1 MLLPVLHALYYT
13 KIVMNKISFRTRL
26 YKTGSIVWMER
37 SKAMP
42 YFFII
47 KDGQLKRF
55 LRIMQDEDV
64 TYLGGGDTFG
74 LIACLTGHAYLDR
87 LVAVKDT
94 HVILLEKKDIIPFLS
109 GRPEIFVKIV
119 GDYSNRLRKIN
130 QKLFALCSQS
140 PYMDLPRYL
149 LEIANY
155 FKQRNMLSHYL
166 YALRKFVGYSEDRE
180 AVTQAK
186 GLIDSLVTEQNV
198 SVREPVRNGAH
209 LIYEPGDII
218 FLEQEKGENFYFIE
232 SGKVK
237 ISHIDREK
245 EFVIAILQQNEF
257 FGEMA
262 ILNQLNR
269 NATATAFSSTKLLEL
284 SKDTFMNQ
292 LGAKILEKI
301 FTSFARRIWY
311 SYRRSINLSYKSPVT
326 RLYDCLDFII
336 QSREG
341 QQKDKSYFFDISLTD
356 LRVMTNTSAEGD
368 AAVKDFLND
377 DNIRY
382 SYGKISVNNVV
393 KFYDTLKIYL
403 TRERSM

>member
-1 MLLPVLHALYYT
+1 
-13 KIVMNKISFRTRL
+13 MNKITFKTRI

-47 KDGQLKRF
+47 KSGQLKRF
-55 LRIMQDEDV
+55 LRIMYEEDV
-64 TYLGGGDTFG
+64 TYLGTGDTFG

-94 HVILLEKKDIIPFLS
+94 QVIMLEKKDIIPFLS
-109 GRPEIFVKIV
+109 AKPKVFFRVVSG
-119 GDYSNRLRKIN
+119 YSNRLRKIN
-130 QKLFALCSQS
+130 QKLFTLCSQS
-140 PYMDLPRYL
+140 PYMDMPRYL

-166 YALRKFVGYSEDRE
+166 YALTRFLEYSEDE
-180 AVTQAK
+180 DAKKGVAEITQTLTAQ
-186 GLIDSLVTEQNV
+186 QNI
-198 SVREPVRNGAH
+198 SIRQPERNGAR
-209 LIYEPGDII
+209 LLYQAGDII
-218 FLEQEKGENFYFIE
+218 FLEQERGDNFYFIE

-245 EFVIAILQQNEF
+245 EFVIAVLQQNEF

-269 NATATAFSSTKLLEL
+269 NATAMAFSNTKLLEL
-284 SKDTFMNQ
+284 SKDNFLNQ
-292 LGAKILEKI
+292 LGPKILEKV

-311 SYRRSINLSYKSPVT
+311 SYRRSINLSYKNPVT

-336 QSREG
+336 QSKEG
-341 QQKDKSYFFDISLTD
+341 MQKDKSYFFDISLTD
-356 LRVMTNTSAEGD
+356 LRVMTNTGGEGD
-368 AAVKDFLND
+368 NAVKDFLND

-382 SYGKISVNNVV
+382 NYGKISINDVAKYYN
-393 KFYDTLKIYL
+393 TLKIYL

>member
-1 MLLPVLHALYYT
+1 
-13 KIVMNKISFRTRL
+13 MNKITFKSRM
-26 YKTGSIVWMER
+26 YKRGSIIWMER

-42 YFFII
+42 YFFIV
-47 KDGQLKRF
+47 KSGQLKRF
-55 LRIMQDEDV
+55 LKIMMEEDV

-87 LVAVKDT
+87 LMAVKDT
-94 HVILLEKKDIIPFLS
+94 VVIMIDKKDIIPFLS
-109 GRPEIFVKIV
+109 VKPDIFLRIV
-119 GDYSNRLRKIN
+119 SGYSNRLRKIN
-130 QKLFALCSQS
+130 QKLFSLCSTS

-149 LEIANY
+149 LEIGNY
-155 FKQRNMLSHYL
+155 FKKQNLLSHYL
-166 YALRKFVGYSEDRE
+166 YALTKYVEYAEDDE
-180 AVTQAK
+180 SKKQASK
-186 GLIDSLVTEQNV
+186 LIESLKSEQNITI
-198 SVREPVRNGAH
+198 REPVRMGAH
-209 LIYEPGDII
+209 LIYQPGDII
-218 FLEQEKGENFYFIE
+218 FLEQEKGDNFYFIE
-232 SGKVK
+232 QGKVK

-262 ILNQLNR
+262 ILNQLKR
-269 NATATAFSSTKLLEL
+269 NATAIAFSETKLLEL

-311 SYRRSINLSYKSPVT
+311 SYRRSINLSYKNPVT

-336 QSREG
+336 QSKEG
-341 QQKDKSYFFDISLTD
+341 RQKDQSYFFDISFTD
-356 LRVMTNTSAEGD
+356 LRVMTNTSTEPDNAI
-368 AAVKDFLND
+368 KDFLGD

-382 SYGKISVNNVV
+382 NYGKLSINKTG

>member
-140 PYMDLPRYL
+140 P
-149 LEIANY
+149 
-155 FKQRNMLSHYL
+155 
-166 YALRKFVGYSEDRE
+166 
-180 AVTQAK
+180 
-186 GLIDSLVTEQNV
+186 
-198 SVREPVRNGAH
+198 
-209 LIYEPGDII
+209 
-218 FLEQEKGENFYFIE
+218 
-232 SGKVK
+232 
-237 ISHIDREK
+237 
-245 EFVIAILQQNEF
+245 
-257 FGEMA
+257 
-262 ILNQLNR
+262 
-269 NATATAFSSTKLLEL
+269 
-284 SKDTFMNQ
+284 
-292 LGAKILEKI
+292 
-301 FTSFARRIWY
+301 
-311 SYRRSINLSYKSPVT
+311 
-326 RLYDCLDFII
+326 
-336 QSREG
+336 
-341 QQKDKSYFFDISLTD
+341 
-356 LRVMTNTSAEGD
+356 
-368 AAVKDFLND
+368 
-377 DNIRY
+377 
-382 SYGKISVNNVV
+382 
-393 KFYDTLKIYL
+393 
-403 TRERSM
+403 